1 MERRGRNK
9 TVRRVDGFNGTQ
21 GVRSLVARVRSLQAR
36 SREERCHPT
45 RYDINVQL
53 ASMTRLQLIR
63 GISRIVP
70 NDDDESEREIHG
82 DAMMIVVKQ
91 GGEESAGCE
100 MPCVE

>member
-1 MERRGRNK
+1 
-9 TVRRVDGFNGTQ
+9 
-21 GVRSLVARVRSLQAR
+21 
-36 SREERCHPT
+36 
-45 RYDINVQL
+45 
-53 ASMTRLQLIR
+53 MTRLQLIR